1 MDLDFGART
10 TPEIVIVKIQMR
22 GNGGLGHFYQRLSKS
37 KGDILFLF
45 VYLKMFETKSHG
57 VQAGVELA
65 EDALELLLLLTP
77 IYQAHWHVPA
87 SLICGVIGIEP
98 RPSGMLTKHSAK

>member
-1 MDLDFGART
+1 M
-10 TPEIVIVKIQMR
+10 
-22 GNGGLGHFYQRLSKS
+22 GHFYQLLSKS

-45 VYLKMFETKSHG
+45 IYLKLFETKSHG

-65 EDALELLLLLTP
+65 EDALELLLLPTP
-77 IYQAHWHVPA
+77 IYQAPWHVPA
-87 SLICGVIGIEP
+87 SLLYGVLGIEP